1 MSINS
6 AMQNGVS
13 GLKANMTAVV
23 NVSSNIAN
31 ANTDGYRRSFAQMV
45 SSTVGSTVSAS
56 APPGGVRAVQAS
68 EIDSDGQLRS
78 TSNANDLA
86 ISGAGFFVVSK
97 NPNDPSL
104 SNYMLTRAGS
114 FRPDENGDLRN
125 AAGFYLSGFP
135 YDTNGN
141 LLATDRNSF
150 SGLSTINV
158 GSQTVPGE
166 ATSEMGITGNLPSQQ
181 TGAAAGAPFVSS
193 ASVFDPLGATQR
205 LQFSWAPQAT
215 QNEWQLS
222 IADEGGAP
230 LGSVTVTFSDTGAT
244 PGAPAAYTGL
254 TGLTSAG
261 ATPDDGLFDVDIGA
275 GQIVTLD
282 FGAVGSYGGLTQF
295 AGDYS
300 PLDVVANGSSSGTLT
315 RTEVTDNGDVF
326 GVFDNGMRRPI
337 YSIPLAMVPNPNGLI
352 ETNGNSYS
360 LSSESG
366 PLELSTASA
375 GPTGTITS
383 GALETSNVDIAEEL
397 TDLIQIQRAYSS
409 NAKVVT
415 TADEILD
422 ETMRIKR

>member
-135 YDTNGN
+135 LRHKRESAGHRPEFLQRPVDHQCRVADRPGRGDLGNG
-141 LLATDRNSF
+141 DH
-150 SGLSTINV
+150 
-158 GSQTVPGE
+158 
-166 ATSEMGITGNLPSQQ
+166 GNLPSQQ

-282 FGAVGSYGGLTQF
+282 FGSVGSYGGLTQF

-337 YSIPLAMVPNPNGLI
+337 FSIPLAMVPNPNGLI

>member
-104 SNYMLTRAGS
+104 SNYTLTRAGS

-150 SGLSTINV
+150 SGL
-158 GSQTVPGE
+158 
-166 ATSEMGITGNLPSQQ
+166 
-181 TGAAAGAPFVSS
+181 
-193 ASVFDPLGATQR
+193 
-205 LQFSWAPQAT
+205 
-215 QNEWQLS
+215 
-222 IADEGGAP
+222 
-230 LGSVTVTFSDTGAT
+230 
-244 PGAPAAYTGL
+244 
-254 TGLTSAG
+254 
-261 ATPDDGLFDVDIGA
+261 
-275 GQIVTLD
+275 
-282 FGAVGSYGGLTQF
+282 
-295 AGDYS
+295 
-300 PLDVVANGSSSGTLT
+300 
-315 RTEVTDNGDVF
+315 
-326 GVFDNGMRRPI
+326 RP
-337 YSIPLAMVPNPNGLI
+337 
-352 ETNGNSYS
+352 
-360 LSSESG
+360 
-366 PLELSTASA
+366 
-375 GPTGTITS
+375 
-383 GALETSNVDIAEEL
+383 
-397 TDLIQIQRAYSS
+397 
-409 NAKVVT
+409 
-415 TADEILD
+415 
-422 ETMRIKR
+422 

>member
-1 MSINS
+1 
-6 AMQNGVS
+6 
-13 GLKANMTAVV
+13 
-23 NVSSNIAN
+23 
-31 ANTDGYRRSFAQMV
+31 
-45 SSTVGSTVSAS
+45 
-56 APPGGVRAVQAS
+56 
-68 EIDSDGQLRS
+68 
-78 TSNANDLA
+78 
-86 ISGAGFFVVSK
+86 
-97 NPNDPSL
+97 
-104 SNYMLTRAGS
+104 
-114 FRPDENGDLRN
+114 
-125 AAGFYLSGFP
+125 
-135 YDTNGN
+135 
-141 LLATDRNSF
+141 
-150 SGLSTINV
+150 
-158 GSQTVPGE
+158 
-166 ATSEMGITGNLPSQQ
+166 
-181 TGAAAGAPFVSS
+181 
-193 ASVFDPLGATQR
+193 
-205 LQFSWAPQAT
+205 
-215 QNEWQLS
+215 
-222 IADEGGAP
+222 
-230 LGSVTVTFSDTGAT
+230 
-244 PGAPAAYTGL
+244 
-254 TGLTSAG
+254 
-261 ATPDDGLFDVDIGA
+261 VDIGA

-282 FGAVGSYGGLTQF
+282 FGAVGTYGGLTQF

-337 YSIPLAMVPNPNGLI
+337 FSIPLAMVPNPNGLI

>member
-104 SNYMLTRAGS
+104 SNYTLTRAGS

-141 LLATDRNSF
+141 LLASDRNSF
-150 SGLSTINV
+150 SGLSTVNV

-215 QNEWQLS
+215 ANEWQLS
-222 IADEGGAP
+222 IADEGGAA
-230 LGSVTVTFSDTGAT
+230 LGSVTVAFSDTGAT

-261 ATPDDGLFDVDIGA
+261 ATPADGLFDVDIGA

-282 FGAVGSYGGLTQF
+282 FGAVGTYGGLTQF

-326 GVFDNGMRRPI
+326 GVFRQRDAP
-337 YSIPLAMVPNPNGLI
+337 PDLQH
-352 ETNGNSYS
+352 
-360 LSSESG
+360 
-366 PLELSTASA
+366 SA
-375 GPTGTITS
+375 GH
-383 GALETSNVDIAEEL
+383 GAQPERADRDQRQLLQPVERKRTAGAVDGIGGAHGH
-397 TDLIQIQRAYSS
+397 DHVGGA
-409 NAKVVT
+409 
-415 TADEILD
+415 
-422 ETMRIKR
+422 